1 MHQATSLKSAAD
13 LLSEYAIREPLY
25 ELLCSSVTPMLKAL
39 LSVNGIQVHSISS
52 RCKDVTSLERKIKTK
67 DKYGDLTEI
76 TDLAGIRVIT
86 HYNDDVDRVAEVI
99 SREFIIDSVNTVD
112 KRRATDPDRFGYV
125 SLHYVAS
132 LSETRANLQ
141 ENFSIGKLKFEI
153 QIRSILQHTWAEI
166 EHDTG
171 YKVEKEVPAQIRRR
185 FSRLAGLLELAD
197 EEFVA
202 IRDALHSYSME
213 VVETINSDSL
223 DVSLDKVSLQAFI
236 ENNTLS
242 ISIDTEISARAQLE
256 LIKREIDIGSMIRRL
271 NFFQVFTVADLIRNL
286 TDYRSEV
293 VGLGVDMSLGSM
305 VTDRVVVYG
314 ASSFYL
320 CHVLA
325 AKSSGDRRFRYLLE
339 NGWSD
344 DHPYNTE
351 FREVLSRYSN

>member
-13 LLSEYAIREPLY
+13 LLSEYAVREPLY

-52 RCKDVTSLERKIKTK
+52 RCKDAMSLERKIKTK
-67 DKYGDLTEI
+67 DKYGDLAEI

-86 HYNDDVDRVAEVI
+86 HYNDDVNRVAEVI
-99 SREFIIDSVNTVD
+99 DREFLIDSINTVD

-141 ENFSIGKLKFEI
+141 ENLSIGKLKFEI

-202 IRDALHSYSME
+202 IRDALSSYSKE
-213 VVETINSDSL
+213 VVETINSENL

-242 ISIDTEISARAQLE
+242 VSIDTEISEKAHLE
-256 LIKREIDIGSMIRRL
+256 LVKRDLDVGSMIRRL
-271 NFFQVFTVADLIRNL
+271 NFFQVFTVADLIKNL
-286 TDYRSEV
+286 TEYRKDV
-293 VGLGVDMSLGSM
+293 VGLGVDMSLGANIA
-305 VTDRVVVYG
+305 DRIAVYG

-325 AKSSGDRRFRYLLE
+325 AKSSDDVRLRYLLE

-344 DHPYNTE
+344 DHSINAE
-351 FREVLSRYSN
+351 FRALLDRYSN